1 MAQANSNGLYSD
13 SDATFEQNFKRLQE
27 VVQTLSEG
35 NLSLQ
40 EALSAFEEGM
50 ALADKCTQMLDTA
63 ELRLKQ
69 IGAQAS
75 RAGADALGE
84 LDRAMRHSPRADA
97 GDDILSLDITSFEQ
111 RLVFDVPTN
120 LETHPSSS
128 GSLAY
133 SPLQGEKRGT
143 PASEQDSTRKGG
155 IDKGVQGKAPFASG
169 DELELDP
176 LFDEDD

>member
-13 SDATFEQNFKRLQE
+13 SEATFEQNFKRLQE

-35 NLSLQ
+35 NLTLQ

-84 LDRAMRHSPRADA
+84 LDRAMRQSPVAEA
-97 GDDILSLDITSFEQ
+97 GDDILSVDITSFEQ
-111 RLVFDVPTN
+111 RLVFDVPDN
-120 LETHPSSS
+120 LEAQRSQ
-128 GSLAY
+128 GGNLAY
-133 SPLQGEKRGT
+133 NPLPGEKRG
-143 PASEQDSTRKGG
+143 SSGKGG
-155 IDKGVQGKAPFASG
+155 MDKGGTGKAAFAPG
-169 DELELDP
+169 DELDP